1 MSVSGALDKAR
12 TVSGEMNYAIDNG
25 GLIRFHAKNS
35 ALDTFDYDPRALTII
50 DARSLS
56 DAPRLDREGFALI
69 AMPTAIDDFRDR
81 VRVDEE
87 HPREIEAFI
96 QNLTG
101 ADEVVIAGP
110 GALRFGE
117 RAQAEDRQ
125 QHSKV
130 ARLIHSDTSIG
141 GAKAFEGQ
149 YDPHPDRKIVRTAHH
164 NIWRTFSR
172 PPQDL
177 PLALCDFRSVSE
189 NDLIL
194 AEAAFDDEQGQV
206 SWAFEAL
213 LFAYNP
219 AHRWHYFSNMTRDE
233 VLVFK
238 RYDSDRTQPWFVPH
252 SAFADPSAPA
262 DAEPR
267 ASIEMRTI
275 SYWYA

>member
-1 MSVSGALDKAR
+1 MSVQQALEKPRTVMGAL
-12 TVSGEMNYAIDNG
+12 NYAIDNG
-25 GLIRFHAKNS
+25 GLVRFHAKNS
-35 ALDTFDYDPRALTII
+35 ALDTFEYDPHALTII
-50 DARSLS
+50 DARTLA

-69 AMPTAIDDFRDR
+69 SMPTSIRDFRDR
-81 VRVDEE
+81 TCVEDE
-87 HPREIEAFI
+87 HPKEIVAFI
-96 QNLTG
+96 QSLTK

-110 GALRFGE
+110 GALRFGD
-117 RAQAEDRQ
+117 RAQADDRKE
-125 QHSKV
+125 HNKV
-130 ARLIHSDTSIG
+130 ARLIHSDTSVLG
-141 GAKAFEGQ
+141 SQAFERQ
-149 YDPHPDRKIVRTAHH
+149 YDPHPDREVVRTVHH
-164 NIWRTFSR
+164 NIWRTFSS

-177 PLALCDFRSVSE
+177 PLALCDFRSVDE
-189 NDLIL
+189 RDLIV

-206 SWAFEAL
+206 NWAFEAL

-238 RYDSDRTQPWFVPH
+238 RYDSDRAQPWFVPH
-252 SAFADPSAPA
+252 SAFTDPSAPA